1 MNSNFSEASTYEA
14 PSLTQ
19 DEIKKAQAGFITK
32 VYSWMTL
39 ALVITGLVAIVTAST
54 PSLLNAVLGNKII
67 FFGNGGS
74 AADAQHIATELVVR
88 YKKNRKSIP
97 AISLSTDTSTLT
109 AIGNDFSFNR
119 IFSRQIE
126 SIGKNGDVAVGISTS
141 GKSPNIL
148 NALDLAKRKKIISVL
163 LTKKNYPNKKKI
175 NRITDIVLGVPA
187 KETARVQELHI
198 LLGHLL
204 CAALDE
210 SFN

>member
-1 MNSNFSEASTYEA
+1 MKKFDLKELFQKEIQNHIQSTNLFLENNF
-14 PSLTQ
+14 
-19 DEIKKAQAGFITK
+19 DEFKKFLDLCIKSIKK
-32 VYSWMTL
+32 
-39 ALVITGLVAIVTAST
+39 
-54 PSLLNAVLGNKII
+54 GNKII
-67 FFGNGGS
+67 LFGNGGS

-126 SIGKNGDVAVGISTS
+126 SIGKNGDVAVGITTS

-148 NALDLAKRKKIISVL
+148 NALELAKRKKIISVL
-163 LTKKNYPNKKKI
+163 LTKKNYPNKRKI

>member
-1 MNSNFSEASTYEA
+1 MKKFDLKELYQKEIQNHIQSTNLFLENNF
-14 PSLTQ
+14 
-19 DEIKKAQAGFITK
+19 DEFKKFLGFCIKSIKK
-32 VYSWMTL
+32 
-39 ALVITGLVAIVTAST
+39 
-54 PSLLNAVLGNKII
+54 GNKII
-67 FFGNGGS
+67 LFGNGGS

>member
-1 MNSNFSEASTYEA
+1 MKKFDLKELYQKEIQNHIQSTNLFLENNF
-14 PSLTQ
+14 
-19 DEIKKAQAGFITK
+19 DEFKKFLDFCIKSIKK
-32 VYSWMTL
+32 
-39 ALVITGLVAIVTAST
+39 
-54 PSLLNAVLGNKII
+54 GNKII
-67 FFGNGGS
+67 LFGNGGS

-126 SIGKNGDVAVGISTS
+126 SIGKNGDIAVGISTS

-163 LTKKNYPNKKKI
+163 LTKKDYPNKKKI

>member
-1 MNSNFSEASTYEA
+1 MKKFDLKELYQKEIQNHIQSTNLFLENNF
-14 PSLTQ
+14 
-19 DEIKKAQAGFITK
+19 DEFKKFLDLCIKSIKK
-32 VYSWMTL
+32 
-39 ALVITGLVAIVTAST
+39 
-54 PSLLNAVLGNKII
+54 GNKII
-67 FFGNGGS
+67 LFGNGGS

-126 SIGKNGDVAVGISTS
+126 SIGKNGDIAVGISTS

-163 LTKKNYPNKKKI
+163 LTKKDYPNKKKI

>member
-1 MNSNFSEASTYEA
+1 MKKFDLKELYQKEIQNHIQSTNLFLENNF
-14 PSLTQ
+14 
-19 DEIKKAQAGFITK
+19 DEFKKFLDLCIKSIKK
-32 VYSWMTL
+32 
-39 ALVITGLVAIVTAST
+39 
-54 PSLLNAVLGNKII
+54 GNKII
-67 FFGNGGS
+67 LFGNGGS

-163 LTKKNYPNKKKI
+163 LTKKDYPNKKKI

>member
-1 MNSNFSEASTYEA
+1 MKKFDLKELYQKEIQNHIQSTNLFLENNF
-14 PSLTQ
+14 
-19 DEIKKAQAGFITK
+19 DEFKKFLDFCIKSIKK
-32 VYSWMTL
+32 
-39 ALVITGLVAIVTAST
+39 
-54 PSLLNAVLGNKII
+54 GNKII
-67 FFGNGGS
+67 LFGNGGS

-163 LTKKNYPNKKKI
+163 LTKKDYPNKKKI

-204 CAALDE
+204 SEALDE
-210 SFN
+210 SIN

>member
-1 MNSNFSEASTYEA
+1 MKKFDLKELYQKEIQNHIQSTNLFLENNF
-14 PSLTQ
+14 
-19 DEIKKAQAGFITK
+19 DEFKKFLDLCIKSIKK
-32 VYSWMTL
+32 
-39 ALVITGLVAIVTAST
+39 
-54 PSLLNAVLGNKII
+54 GNKII
-67 FFGNGGS
+67 LFGNGGS

-97 AISLSTDTSTLT
+97 SISLSTDTSTLT

>member
-1 MNSNFSEASTYEA
+1 MKKFDLKELYQKEIQNHIQSTNLFLENNF
-14 PSLTQ
+14 
-19 DEIKKAQAGFITK
+19 DEFKKFLDFCIKSIKK
-32 VYSWMTL
+32 
-39 ALVITGLVAIVTAST
+39 
-54 PSLLNAVLGNKII
+54 GNKII
-67 FFGNGGS
+67 LFGNGGS

-109 AIGNDFSFNR
+109 AIGNDFSFNK

-163 LTKKNYPNKKKI
+163 LTKKDYPNKKKI

>member
-1 MNSNFSEASTYEA
+1 MKKFDLKELYQKEIQNHIQSTNLFLENNF
-14 PSLTQ
+14 
-19 DEIKKAQAGFITK
+19 DEFKKFLDLCIKSIKK
-32 VYSWMTL
+32 
-39 ALVITGLVAIVTAST
+39 
-54 PSLLNAVLGNKII
+54 GNKII
-67 FFGNGGS
+67 LFGNGGS

-163 LTKKNYPNKKKI
+163 LTKKNYPNKRKI

-210 SFN
+210 IFN

>member
-1 MNSNFSEASTYEA
+1 MKKFDLKELYQKEIQNHIQSTNLFLENNF
-14 PSLTQ
+14 
-19 DEIKKAQAGFITK
+19 DEFKKFLDFCIKSIKK
-32 VYSWMTL
+32 
-39 ALVITGLVAIVTAST
+39 
-54 PSLLNAVLGNKII
+54 GNKII
-67 FFGNGGS
+67 LFGNGGS

-126 SIGKNGDVAVGISTS
+126 SIGKNGDIAVGISTS

-210 SFN
+210 SFS

>member
-1 MNSNFSEASTYEA
+1 MKKFDLKELYQKEIQNHIQSTNLFLENNF
-14 PSLTQ
+14 
-19 DEIKKAQAGFITK
+19 DEFKKFLDFCIKSIKK
-32 VYSWMTL
+32 
-39 ALVITGLVAIVTAST
+39 
-54 PSLLNAVLGNKII
+54 GNKII
-67 FFGNGGS
+67 LFGNGGS

-97 AISLSTDTSTLT
+97 SISLSTDTSTLT

>member
-1 MNSNFSEASTYEA
+1 MKKFDLKELYQKEIQNHIQSTSLFLENNF
-14 PSLTQ
+14 
-19 DEIKKAQAGFITK
+19 DEFKKFLDLCIKSIKK
-32 VYSWMTL
+32 
-39 ALVITGLVAIVTAST
+39 
-54 PSLLNAVLGNKII
+54 GNKII
-67 FFGNGGS
+67 LFGNGGS

-126 SIGKNGDVAVGISTS
+126 SIGKNGDVAVGITTS

-148 NALDLAKRKKIISVL
+148 NALDLAKKKKIISVL
-163 LTKKNYPNKKKI
+163 LTKKNYPNKRKI

>member
-1 MNSNFSEASTYEA
+1 MKKFDLKELYQKEIQNHIQSTNLFLENNF
-14 PSLTQ
+14 
-19 DEIKKAQAGFITK
+19 DEFKKFLDLCIKSIKK
-32 VYSWMTL
+32 
-39 ALVITGLVAIVTAST
+39 
-54 PSLLNAVLGNKII
+54 GNKII
-67 FFGNGGS
+67 LFGNGGS

-126 SIGKNGDVAVGISTS
+126 SIGKNGDVAVGITTS

-163 LTKKNYPNKKKI
+163 LTKKNYPNKRKI

>member
-1 MNSNFSEASTYEA
+1 MKKFDLKELYQKEIQNHIQSTNLFLENNF
-14 PSLTQ
+14 
-19 DEIKKAQAGFITK
+19 DEFKKFLDFCIKSIKK
-32 VYSWMTL
+32 
-39 ALVITGLVAIVTAST
+39 
-54 PSLLNAVLGNKII
+54 GNKII
-67 FFGNGGS
+67 LFGNGGS

-210 SFN
+210 NFN

>member
-1 MNSNFSEASTYEA
+1 MKKFDLKELYQKEIQNHIQSTNLFLENNF
-14 PSLTQ
+14 
-19 DEIKKAQAGFITK
+19 DEFKNFLDLCIKSIKK
-32 VYSWMTL
+32 
-39 ALVITGLVAIVTAST
+39 
-54 PSLLNAVLGNKII
+54 GNKII
-67 FFGNGGS
+67 LFGNGGS

-126 SIGKNGDVAVGISTS
+126 SIGKNGDVAVGITTS

-163 LTKKNYPNKKKI
+163 LTKKNYPNKRKI

>member
-1 MNSNFSEASTYEA
+1 MKKFDLKELYQKEIQNHIQSTNLFLENNF
-14 PSLTQ
+14 
-19 DEIKKAQAGFITK
+19 DEFKKFLDFCIKSIKK
-32 VYSWMTL
+32 
-39 ALVITGLVAIVTAST
+39 
-54 PSLLNAVLGNKII
+54 GNKII
-67 FFGNGGS
+67 LFGNGGS

-126 SIGKNGDVAVGISTS
+126 SIGKNGDIAVGISTS

>member
-1 MNSNFSEASTYEA
+1 MKKFDLKELYQKEIQNHIQSTNLFLENNF
-14 PSLTQ
+14 
-19 DEIKKAQAGFITK
+19 DEFKKFLDLCIKSIKK
-32 VYSWMTL
+32 
-39 ALVITGLVAIVTAST
+39 
-54 PSLLNAVLGNKII
+54 GNKII
-67 FFGNGGS
+67 LFGNGGS

-126 SIGKNGDVAVGISTS
+126 SIGKNGDVAVGITSS

>member
-1 MNSNFSEASTYEA
+1 MKKFDLKELYQKEIQNHIQSTNLFLENNF
-14 PSLTQ
+14 
-19 DEIKKAQAGFITK
+19 DEFKKFLDLCIKSIKK
-32 VYSWMTL
+32 
-39 ALVITGLVAIVTAST
+39 
-54 PSLLNAVLGNKII
+54 GNKII
-67 FFGNGGS
+67 LFGNGGS

-126 SIGKNGDVAVGISTS
+126 SIGKNGDVAVGITAS

-163 LTKKNYPNKKKI
+163 LTKKNYPNKRKI

>member
-1 MNSNFSEASTYEA
+1 MKKFHLKELYQKEIQNHIQSTNLFLENNF
-14 PSLTQ
+14 
-19 DEIKKAQAGFITK
+19 DEFKKFLDFCIKSIKK
-32 VYSWMTL
+32 
-39 ALVITGLVAIVTAST
+39 
-54 PSLLNAVLGNKII
+54 GNKII
-67 FFGNGGS
+67 LFGNGGS

-126 SIGKNGDVAVGISTS
+126 SIGKNGDIAVGISTS

>member
-1 MNSNFSEASTYEA
+1 MKKFHLKELYQKEIQNHIQSTNLFLENNF
-14 PSLTQ
+14 
-19 DEIKKAQAGFITK
+19 DEFKKFLDFCIKSIKK
-32 VYSWMTL
+32 
-39 ALVITGLVAIVTAST
+39 
-54 PSLLNAVLGNKII
+54 GNKII
-67 FFGNGGS
+67 LFGNGGS

-97 AISLSTDTSTLT
+97 SISLSTDTSTLT

-126 SIGKNGDVAVGISTS
+126 SIGKNGDIAVGISTS

>member
-1 MNSNFSEASTYEA
+1 MKKFHLKELYQKEIQNHIQSTNLFLENNF
-14 PSLTQ
+14 
-19 DEIKKAQAGFITK
+19 DEFKKFLGFCIKSIKK
-32 VYSWMTL
+32 
-39 ALVITGLVAIVTAST
+39 
-54 PSLLNAVLGNKII
+54 GNKII
-67 FFGNGGS
+67 LFGNGGS

>member
-1 MNSNFSEASTYEA
+1 MKKFDLKELYQKEIQNHIQSTNLFLENNF
-14 PSLTQ
+14 
-19 DEIKKAQAGFITK
+19 DEFKKFLDLCVKSIKK
-32 VYSWMTL
+32 
-39 ALVITGLVAIVTAST
+39 
-54 PSLLNAVLGNKII
+54 GNKII
-67 FFGNGGS
+67 LFGNGGS

-97 AISLSTDTSTLT
+97 AISLSTDTSALT
-109 AIGNDFSFNR
+109 AIGNDFSFNK